1 MPEAVGEV
9 EEVMVE
15 GGMGEAEAVAA
26 RARAEVVAREEVAPK
41 VVE

>member
-26 RARAEVVAREEVAPK
+26 RARAEAEAREEVVLM